1 MHRPWK
7 CLCAYSAKVV
17 APGRMPASHS
27 WEAPNIFIVSLPK
40 SGPWFERHPRHPAGW
55 FNVTFHFCGGTVSFP
70 FRKAPKKFIPP
81 SKKTNKRAPISGWE
95 REAKKLMQSWETKID
110 PNCTILLCNSVVPN
124 CGHQTSSSS
133 IIWEL
138 VRNACSWALPLTS
151 VTLGVGLRNVC
162 FNDFFS

>member
-1 MHRPWK
+1 MELGRRF
-7 CLCAYSAKVV
+7 
-17 APGRMPASHS
+17 PGGRGGLTRAHHWGGASSHHPPVPS
-27 WEAPNIFIVSLPK
+27 SIIQSTSLKRSSYNYRKPLSLPGK
-40 SGPWFERHPRHPAGW
+40 HVFFSALIRGKPAYATSYSCNNHP
-55 FNVTFHFCGGTVSFP
+55 
-70 FRKAPKKFIPP
+70 
-81 SKKTNKRAPISGWE
+81 TNSN
-95 REAKKLMQSWETKID
+95 QSNSYSLLID

-138 VRNACSWALPLTS
+138 VRNACSWALPLTF